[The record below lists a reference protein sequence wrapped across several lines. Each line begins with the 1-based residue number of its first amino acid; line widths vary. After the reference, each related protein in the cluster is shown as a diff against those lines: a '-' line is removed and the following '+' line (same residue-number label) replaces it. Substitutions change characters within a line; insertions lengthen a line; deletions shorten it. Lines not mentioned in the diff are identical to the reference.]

1 MTAKEYCS
9 RPRMLEEEM
18 NRKLDQAERLR
29 LLVTQTGQV
38 FRKVS
43 VTSTRRMDRMQEAMN
58 EAMDLEQEA
67 QELLIDKLDAERE
80 VLQALQFLPENQARV
95 LRLHYLEGLSFQAVS
110 ARMLLDL
117 RWIRRLHE
125 RGLACLEERMG
136 FDPPLTL
143 R

>member
-9 RPRMLEEEM
+9 RPRVLEKEM
-18 NRKLDQAERLR
+18 NRKLEQAERLR

-58 EAMDLEQEA
+58 EAMDLE
-67 QELLIDKLDAERE
+67 RE
-80 VLQALQFLPENQARV
+80 VLQALGSLPENQAEV

-110 ARMLLDL
+110 ARLLLDL
-117 RWIRRLHE
+117 RWVRRLHE
-125 RGLACLEERMG
+125 KGLDRLEEGMG
-136 FDPPLTL
+136 FDT
-143 R
+143 

>member
-29 LLVTQTGQV
+29 LLVTQTGQT

-43 VTSTRRMDRMQEAMN
+43 VTATRRMDRMQEAMN

-67 QELLIDKLDAERE
+67 QELLIEKLDAERE
-80 VLQALQFLPENQARV
+80 VLQALGSLPENQAEV

-110 ARMLLDL
+110 ARLLLDL
-117 RWIRRLHE
+117 RWVRRLHE
-125 RGLACLEERMG
+125 KGLDRLEKRMG
-136 FDPPLTL
+136 FDT
-143 R
+143 

>member
-29 LLVTQTGQV
+29 LLVTQTGQT

-43 VTSTRRMDRMQEAMN
+43 VASTRRMDRMQEAMN

-67 QELLIDKLDAERE
+67 QELLIEKLDAERE
-80 VLQALQFLPENQARV
+80 VLQALGSLPENQAEV

-110 ARMLLDL
+110 ARLLLDL
-117 RWIRRLHE
+117 RWVRRLHE
-125 RGLACLEERMG
+125 KGLDRLEEGMG
-136 FDPPLTL
+136 FDT
-143 R
+143 

>member
-9 RPRMLEEEM
+9 RPRVLEKEM
-18 NRKLDQAERLR
+18 NRKLEQAERLR

-67 QELLIDKLDAERE
+67 QELLIEKLDAERE
-80 VLQALQFLPENQARV
+80 VLQALGSLPENQAEV

-110 ARMLLDL
+110 ARLLLDL
-117 RWIRRLHE
+117 RWVRRLHE
-125 RGLACLEERMG
+125 KGLDRLEEGMG
-136 FDPPLTL
+136 FDT
-143 R
+143 

>member
-9 RPRMLEEEM
+9 RPRVLEKEM
-18 NRKLDQAERLR
+18 NRKLEQAERLR

-80 VLQALQFLPENQARV
+80 VLQALQFLPENQAEV

-110 ARMLLDL
+110 ARLLLDL
-117 RWIRRLHE
+117 RWVRRLHE
-125 RGLACLEERMG
+125 KGLDRLEEGMG
-136 FDPPLTL
+136 FDT
-143 R
+143 

>member
-9 RPRMLEEEM
+9 RPRVLEKEM
-18 NRKLDQAERLR
+18 NRKLEQAERLR

-43 VTSTRRMDRMQEAMN
+43 VISTRRMDRMQEAMN

-67 QELLIDKLDAERE
+67 QELLIEKLDAERE
-80 VLQALQFLPENQARV
+80 VLQALGSLPENQAEV

-110 ARMLLDL
+110 ARLLLDL
-117 RWIRRLHE
+117 RWVRRLHE
-125 RGLACLEERMG
+125 KGLDRLEEGMG
-136 FDPPLTL
+136 FDT
-143 R
+143 

>member
-29 LLVTQTGQV
+29 LLVTQTGQT

-43 VTSTRRMDRMQEAMN
+43 VTATRRMDKMQEAMN

-67 QELLIDKLDAERE
+67 QELLIEKLDAERE
-80 VLQALQFLPENQARV
+80 VLQALGSLPENQAEV

-125 RGLACLEERMG
+125 RGLARLEEGMG

>member
-9 RPRMLEEEM
+9 RPRVLEKEM
-18 NRKLDQAERLR
+18 NRKLEQAERLR

-67 QELLIDKLDAERE
+67 QELLIEKLDAERK
-80 VLQALQFLPENQARV
+80 VLQALGSLPENQAEV

-110 ARMLLDL
+110 ARLLLDL
-117 RWIRRLHE
+117 RWVRRLHE
-125 RGLACLEERMG
+125 KGLDRLEEGMG
-136 FDPPLTL
+136 FDT
-143 R
+143 

>member
-9 RPRMLEEEM
+9 RPRVLEKEM
-18 NRKLDQAERLR
+18 NRKLEQAERLR

-80 VLQALQFLPENQARV
+80 VLQALQFLPENQAQV
-95 LRLHYLEGLSFQAVS
+95 LRLHYLEGLSFLAVS

-117 RWIRRLHE
+117 RWVRRLHE
-125 RGLACLEERMG
+125 KGLDRLEEGMG
-136 FDPPLTL
+136 FDT
-143 R
+143 

>member
-9 RPRMLEEEM
+9 RPRVLEKEM
-18 NRKLDQAERLR
+18 NRKLEQAERLR

-67 QELLIDKLDAERE
+67 QELLIEKLDAERE

-110 ARMLLDL
+110 ARLLLDL
-117 RWIRRLHE
+117 RWVRRLHE
-125 RGLACLEERMG
+125 KGLDRLEEGMG
-136 FDPPLTL
+136 FDT
-143 R
+143 

>member
-29 LLVTQTGQV
+29 LLVTQTGQT

-43 VTSTRRMDRMQEAMN
+43 VTATRRMDRMQEAMN

-67 QELLIDKLDAERE
+67 QELLIEKLDAERT
-80 VLQALQFLPENQARV
+80 VLHALGSLPENQAEV

-110 ARMLLDL
+110 ARLLLDL
-117 RWIRRLHE
+117 RWVRRLHE
-125 RGLACLEERMG
+125 KGLDRLEEGMG
-136 FDPPLTL
+136 FDT
-143 R
+143 

>member
-9 RPRMLEEEM
+9 RPRVLEKEM

-29 LLVTQTGQV
+29 LLVTQTGQT

-43 VTSTRRMDRMQEAMN
+43 VTATRRMDRMQEAMN

-67 QELLIDKLDAERE
+67 QELLIEKLDAERE
-80 VLQALQFLPENQARV
+80 VLQALGSLPENQAEV

-110 ARMLLDL
+110 ARLLLDL
-117 RWIRRLHE
+117 RWVRRLHE
-125 RGLACLEERMG
+125 KGLDRLEEGMG
-136 FDPPLTL
+136 FDT
-143 R
+143 

>member
-29 LLVTQTGQV
+29 LLVTQTGQT

-43 VTSTRRMDRMQEAMN
+43 VTATRRMDRMQEAMN

-67 QELLIDKLDAERE
+67 QELLIEKLDAERE
-80 VLQALQFLPENQARV
+80 VLQALQSLPENQAEV

-110 ARMLLDL
+110 ARLLLDL
-117 RWIRRLHE
+117 RWVRRLHE
-125 RGLACLEERMG
+125 KGLDRLEEGMG
-136 FDPPLTL
+136 FDT
-143 R
+143 

>member
-9 RPRMLEEEM
+9 RPRVLEKEM
-18 NRKLDQAERLR
+18 NRKLEQAERLR
-29 LLVTQTGQV
+29 LLVTQTGQT

-43 VTSTRRMDRMQEAMN
+43 VASTRRMDRMQEAMN

-67 QELLIDKLDAERE
+67 QELLIEKLDAERE
-80 VLQALQFLPENQARV
+80 VLQALGSLPENQAEV

-125 RGLACLEERMG
+125 RGLARLEEGMG
-136 FDPPLTL
+136 FDT
-143 R
+143 

>member
-9 RPRMLEEEM
+9 RPRVLEKEM
-18 NRKLDQAERLR
+18 NRKLEQAERLR
-29 LLVTQTGQV
+29 LLVTQTGQT

-43 VTSTRRMDRMQEAMN
+43 VASTRRMDRMQEAMN

-67 QELLIDKLDAERE
+67 QELLIDKLDEERE

>member
-9 RPRMLEEEM
+9 RPRVLEKEM
-18 NRKLDQAERLR
+18 NRKLEQAERLR

-67 QELLIDKLDAERE
+67 QELLIEKLDAERE
-80 VLQALQFLPENQARV
+80 VLQALGSLPENQAEV

-125 RGLACLEERMG
+125 RGLARLEETMG

>member
-9 RPRMLEEEM
+9 RPRVLEKEM
-18 NRKLDQAERLR
+18 NRKLEQAERLR

-43 VTSTRRMDRMQEAMN
+43 VTSTRRMDKMQEAMN

-67 QELLIDKLDAERE
+67 QELLIEKMDAERE
-80 VLQALQFLPENQARV
+80 VLQALQFLPENQAEV

-110 ARMLLDL
+110 ARLLLDL
-117 RWIRRLHE
+117 RWVRRLHE
-125 RGLACLEERMG
+125 KGLHRLEEGMG
-136 FDPPLTL
+136 FDT
-143 R
+143 

>member
-9 RPRMLEEEM
+9 RPRVLEKEM
-18 NRKLDQAERLR
+18 NRKLEQAERLR

-67 QELLIDKLDAERE
+67 QELLIEKLDAERE
-80 VLQALQFLPENQARV
+80 VLQALQSLPENQAEV

-110 ARMLLDL
+110 ARLLLDL
-117 RWIRRLHE
+117 RWVRRLHE
-125 RGLACLEERMG
+125 KGLDRLEEGMG
-136 FDPPLTL
+136 FDT
-143 R
+143 

>member
-29 LLVTQTGQV
+29 LLVTQTGQT

-43 VTSTRRMDRMQEAMN
+43 VTATRRMDRMQEAMN

-125 RGLACLEERMG
+125 RGLARLEERMG
-136 FDPPLTL
+136 FDPTLTL

>member
-9 RPRMLEEEM
+9 RPRVLEKEM
-18 NRKLDQAERLR
+18 NRKLEQAERLR

-43 VTSTRRMDRMQEAMN
+43 VTSTRRMDKMQEAMN

-67 QELLIDKLDAERE
+67 QELLIEKLDAERE
-80 VLQALQFLPENQARV
+80 VLQALGSLPENQAEV

-110 ARMLLDL
+110 ARLLLDL
-117 RWIRRLHE
+117 RWVRRLHE
-125 RGLACLEERMG
+125 KGLDRLEEGMG
-136 FDPPLTL
+136 FDT
-143 R
+143 

>member
-1 MTAKEYCS
+1 MTVKEYCS
-9 RPRMLEEEM
+9 RPRVLEKEM
-18 NRKLDQAERLR
+18 NRKLEQAERLR

-67 QELLIDKLDAERE
+67 QELLIEKLDAERE
-80 VLQALQFLPENQARV
+80 VLQALGSLPENQAEV

-110 ARMLLDL
+110 ARLLLDL
-117 RWIRRLHE
+117 RWVRRLHE
-125 RGLACLEERMG
+125 KGLDRLEEGMG
-136 FDPPLTL
+136 FDT
-143 R
+143 

>member
-9 RPRMLEEEM
+9 RPRVLEKEM
-18 NRKLDQAERLR
+18 NRKLEQAERLR

-67 QELLIDKLDAERE
+67 QELLIEKLDAERE
-80 VLQALQFLPENQARV
+80 VLQALQSLPENQAEV

-110 ARMLLDL
+110 ARLLLDL
-117 RWIRRLHE
+117 RWVRRLHE
-125 RGLACLEERMG
+125 KGLDRLEERMG
-136 FDPPLTL
+136 FDT
-143 R
+143 

>member
-9 RPRMLEEEM
+9 RPRALEKEM
-18 NRKLDQAERLR
+18 NRKLEQAERLR

-67 QELLIDKLDAERE
+67 QELLIEKLDAERK
-80 VLQALQFLPENQARV
+80 VLQALGSLPENQAEV

-110 ARMLLDL
+110 ARLLLDL
-117 RWIRRLHE
+117 RWVRRLHE
-125 RGLACLEERMG
+125 KGLDRLEEGMG
-136 FDPPLTL
+136 FDT
-143 R
+143 

>member
-9 RPRMLEEEM
+9 RPRVLEKEM
-18 NRKLDQAERLR
+18 NRKLEQAERLR

-67 QELLIDKLDAERE
+67 QELLIEKLDAERG
-80 VLQALQFLPENQARV
+80 VLQALGSLPENQAEV

-110 ARMLLDL
+110 ARLLLDL
-117 RWIRRLHE
+117 RWVRRLHE
-125 RGLACLEERMG
+125 KGLDRLEEGMG
-136 FDPPLTL
+136 FDT
-143 R
+143 